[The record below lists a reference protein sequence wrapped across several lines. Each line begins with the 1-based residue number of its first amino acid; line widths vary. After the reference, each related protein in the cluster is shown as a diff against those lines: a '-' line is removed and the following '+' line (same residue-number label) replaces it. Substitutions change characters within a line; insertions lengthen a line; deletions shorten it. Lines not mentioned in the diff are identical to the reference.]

1 MKGRSSSNERQKF
14 GASLPDNRSQTAADL
29 TSFNSRPFSPP
40 PSSIII
46 ESSRKNED
54 GEASGRGRRR
64 RGGRQR
70 KERRGERWSRNRYG
84 IGSSVFAVE
93 NQKGVALILLGERRQ
108 TSTTIADRDNETMEW
123 VALAAD
129 SDYRARFLEAET
141 EKRERKRPD
150 PRRTAAPLSIM
161 RSCTRNYAPRFSG
174 IAKNSRRCTET
185 GAAPLCAVLRVLRH
199 RRRLARFSF
208 ISFRH
213 HPPPSSHRIINV
225 TKPGLVDALCI
236 QAPTLGANGIIS
248 RRVYLASIESVFN

>member
-1 MKGRSSSNERQKF
+1 MKEEEEEEEEDKEKEGEERDGRGIVTESDLVFSRWRIRRGWRSSF
-14 GASLPDNRSQTAADL
+14 WASVD
-29 TSFNSRPFSPP
+29 
-40 PSSIII
+40 
-46 ESSRKNED
+46 K
-54 GEASGRGRRR
+54 RRR
-64 RGGRQR
+64 QSRIVIMRQ
-70 KERRGERWSRNRYG
+70 WSG
-84 IGSSVFAVE
+84 WLS
-93 NQKGVALILLGERRQ
+93 RQ
-108 TSTTIADRDNETMEW
+108 TVTIERGFW
-123 VALAAD
+123 KQKQ
-129 SDYRARFLEAET
+129 
-141 EKRERKRPD
+141 KRERERPD

-213 HPPPSSHRIINV
+213 HPPSSSHRIINV

>member
-14 GASLPDNRSQTAADL
+14 GTSLPDNRSQTAADL

-46 ESSRKNED
+46 ESSGKNED
-54 GEASGRGRRR
+54 GEASERGRRR

-70 KERRGERWSRNRYG
+70 KGRRGERWSRNRYG

-141 EKRERKRPD
+141 EKRERERDEPTLD
-150 PRRTAAPLSIM
+150 ERLLRYLLCARALVIMRLASRGSQRIRDDAQRRGPLRYAQSSAFSATAASPDFLLFRFATI
-161 RSCTRNYAPRFSG
+161 PRPRPIG
-174 IAKNSRRCTET
+174 
-185 GAAPLCAVLRVLRH
+185 
-199 RRRLARFSF
+199 
-208 ISFRH
+208 
-213 HPPPSSHRIINV
+213 
-225 TKPGLVDALCI
+225 
-236 QAPTLGANGIIS
+236 
-248 RRVYLASIESVFN
+248 

>member
-1 MKGRSSSNERQKF
+1 MEEEEEEEEEDKEKRGEERDGRGIVTESDLVFSRWRIRRGWRSSFWASVDKRRRQSRIVIMRQWS
-14 GASLPDNRSQTAADL
+14 GWLSRQTA
-29 TSFNSRPFSPP
+29 T
-40 PSSIII
+40 I
-46 ESSRKNED
+46 E
-54 GEASGRGRRR
+54 RGFW
-64 RGGRQR
+64 
-70 KERRGERWSRNRYG
+70 K
-84 IGSSVFAVE
+84 
-93 NQKGVALILLGERRQ
+93 QKQ
-108 TSTTIADRDNETMEW
+108 
-123 VALAAD
+123 
-129 SDYRARFLEAET
+129 
-141 EKRERKRPD
+141 KRERERPD

-161 RSCTRNYAPRFSG
+161 RSCTRNYAPRFSE

-213 HPPPSSHRIINV
+213 HPPSSSHRIINV

>member
-1 MKGRSSSNERQKF
+1 MEEEEEEEEEDKEKRGEERDGRGIVTESDLVFSRWRIRRGWRSSFWASVDKRRRQSRIVIMRQWS
-14 GASLPDNRSQTAADL
+14 GWLSRQTA
-29 TSFNSRPFSPP
+29 T
-40 PSSIII
+40 I
-46 ESSRKNED
+46 E
-54 GEASGRGRRR
+54 RGFW
-64 RGGRQR
+64 
-70 KERRGERWSRNRYG
+70 K
-84 IGSSVFAVE
+84 
-93 NQKGVALILLGERRQ
+93 QKQ
-108 TSTTIADRDNETMEW
+108 
-123 VALAAD
+123 
-129 SDYRARFLEAET
+129 
-141 EKRERKRPD
+141 KRERERPD

-213 HPPPSSHRIINV
+213 HPPSSSHRIINV

>member
-1 MKGRSSSNERQKF
+1 MEEEEEEEEEDKEKRGEERDGRGIVTESDLVFSRWRIRRGWRSSFWASVDKRRRQSRIVIMRQWS
-14 GASLPDNRSQTAADL
+14 GWLSRQTA
-29 TSFNSRPFSPP
+29 T
-40 PSSIII
+40 I
-46 ESSRKNED
+46 E
-54 GEASGRGRRR
+54 RGFW
-64 RGGRQR
+64 
-70 KERRGERWSRNRYG
+70 K
-84 IGSSVFAVE
+84 
-93 NQKGVALILLGERRQ
+93 QKQ
-108 TSTTIADRDNETMEW
+108 
-123 VALAAD
+123 
-129 SDYRARFLEAET
+129 
-141 EKRERKRPD
+141 KRERERPD

-199 RRRLARFSF
+199 RRLARFSF

>member
-1 MKGRSSSNERQKF
+1 M
-14 GASLPDNRSQTAADL
+14 PDNRSQTAADL

-46 ESSRKNED
+46 ESSR
-54 GEASGRGRRR
+54 RR

-84 IGSSVFAVE
+84 IGSSVFAAE

-141 EKRERKRPD
+141 EKRERRTD

-199 RRRLARFSF
+199 RRLARFSF

>member
-1 MKGRSSSNERQKF
+1 MEEEEEEEEEDKEKRGEERDGRGIVTESDLVFSRWRIRRGWRSSF
-14 GASLPDNRSQTAADL
+14 WASVD
-29 TSFNSRPFSPP
+29 
-40 PSSIII
+40 
-46 ESSRKNED
+46 K
-54 GEASGRGRRR
+54 RRR
-64 RGGRQR
+64 QSRIVIMRQ
-70 KERRGERWSRNRYG
+70 WSG
-84 IGSSVFAVE
+84 WLS
-93 NQKGVALILLGERRQ
+93 RQ
-108 TSTTIADRDNETMEW
+108 TVTIERGFW
-123 VALAAD
+123 KQKQ
-129 SDYRARFLEAET
+129 
-141 EKRERKRPD
+141 KRERERPD

-199 RRRLARFSF
+199 RRLARFSF

-213 HPPPSSHRIINV
+213 HPPSSSHRIINV

>member
-1 MKGRSSSNERQKF
+1 M
-14 GASLPDNRSQTAADL
+14 PDNRSQTAADL

-46 ESSRKNED
+46 ESSGKNED
-54 GEASGRGRRR
+54 GEASERGRR

-70 KERRGERWSRNRYG
+70 KRRRGERWSRNRYG

-141 EKRERKRPD
+141 EKRERDEPTLDERLLRYLLCARALVIMRLASRGSQRIRD
-150 PRRTAAPLSIM
+150 DAQRRGPLRYAQSSAFSATAAASPDFL
-161 RSCTRNYAPRFSG
+161 
-174 IAKNSRRCTET
+174 
-185 GAAPLCAVLRVLRH
+185 
-199 RRRLARFSF
+199 
-208 ISFRH
+208 SFRFATI
-213 HPPPSSHRIINV
+213 PRPRPI
-225 TKPGLVDALCI
+225 G
-236 QAPTLGANGIIS
+236 
-248 RRVYLASIESVFN
+248 

>member
-46 ESSRKNED
+46 ESSGKNED
-54 GEASGRGRRR
+54 GEASERGRRR

-70 KERRGERWSRNRYG
+70 KGRRGERWSRNRYG
-84 IGSSVFAVE
+84 IGSSVFAAE

-141 EKRERKRPD
+141 EKRERRTD

-199 RRRLARFSF
+199 CRRLARFSF

>member
-1 MKGRSSSNERQKF
+1 MEEEEEEEEEDKEKEGEERDGRGIVTESDLVFSRRRIRRGWRSSF
-14 GASLPDNRSQTAADL
+14 WASVD
-29 TSFNSRPFSPP
+29 
-40 PSSIII
+40 
-46 ESSRKNED
+46 K
-54 GEASGRGRRR
+54 RRR
-64 RGGRQR
+64 QSRIVIMRQ
-70 KERRGERWSRNRYG
+70 WSG
-84 IGSSVFAVE
+84 WLS
-93 NQKGVALILLGERRQ
+93 RQ
-108 TSTTIADRDNETMEW
+108 TVTIERGFW
-123 VALAAD
+123 KQKQ
-129 SDYRARFLEAET
+129 
-141 EKRERKRPD
+141 KRERERPD

-199 RRRLARFSF
+199 RRLARFSF

-213 HPPPSSHRIINV
+213 HPPSSSHRIINV

>member
-1 MKGRSSSNERQKF
+1 MEEEEEEEEEDKEKRGEERDGRGIVTESDLVFSRWRIRRGWRSSF
-14 GASLPDNRSQTAADL
+14 WASVD
-29 TSFNSRPFSPP
+29 
-40 PSSIII
+40 
-46 ESSRKNED
+46 K
-54 GEASGRGRRR
+54 RRR
-64 RGGRQR
+64 QSRIVIMRQ
-70 KERRGERWSRNRYG
+70 WSG
-84 IGSSVFAVE
+84 WLS
-93 NQKGVALILLGERRQ
+93 RQ
-108 TSTTIADRDNETMEW
+108 TVTIERGFW
-123 VALAAD
+123 KQKQ
-129 SDYRARFLEAET
+129 
-141 EKRERKRPD
+141 KRERERPD

-199 RRRLARFSF
+199 RRLARFSF

>member
-54 GEASGRGRRR
+54 GEASRRGRRR

-141 EKRERKRPD
+141 EKRERD
-150 PRRTAAPLSIM
+150 PTLDERLLRYLLCARALVIMRLASRGSQRIRDDAQRRGPLRYAQSSAFSATAASPDFL
-161 RSCTRNYAPRFSG
+161 
-174 IAKNSRRCTET
+174 
-185 GAAPLCAVLRVLRH
+185 
-199 RRRLARFSF
+199 
-208 ISFRH
+208 SFRFATI
-213 HPPPSSHRIINV
+213 PRPRPI
-225 TKPGLVDALCI
+225 G
-236 QAPTLGANGIIS
+236 
-248 RRVYLASIESVFN
+248 

>member
-1 MKGRSSSNERQKF
+1 MEEEEEEEEEDKEKRGEERDGRGIVTESDLVFSRWRIRRGWRSSFWASVDKRRRQSRIVIMRQWS
-14 GASLPDNRSQTAADL
+14 GWLSRQTA
-29 TSFNSRPFSPP
+29 T
-40 PSSIII
+40 I
-46 ESSRKNED
+46 E
-54 GEASGRGRRR
+54 RGFW
-64 RGGRQR
+64 
-70 KERRGERWSRNRYG
+70 K
-84 IGSSVFAVE
+84 
-93 NQKGVALILLGERRQ
+93 QKQ
-108 TSTTIADRDNETMEW
+108 
-123 VALAAD
+123 
-129 SDYRARFLEAET
+129 
-141 EKRERKRPD
+141 KRERERPD